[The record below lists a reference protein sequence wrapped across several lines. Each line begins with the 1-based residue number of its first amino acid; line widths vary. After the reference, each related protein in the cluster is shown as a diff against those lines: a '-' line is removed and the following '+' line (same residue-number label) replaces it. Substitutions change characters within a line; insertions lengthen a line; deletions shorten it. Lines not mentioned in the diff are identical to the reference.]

1 MQRIRTAISR
11 PEKPWRQPV
20 RVSTACQQHVDS
32 VQLAIEC
39 SEAERL
45 RQGVGPIQFALPQ
58 WAIGADCV
66 RGEGAICVKESL
78 HLIDESEPSGEAQI
92 EIRPNL
98 VESFAEFQI
107 PWIAEGVV
115 ENLASLLV
123 EVCPALTSSSIISD
137 RIPSQRS

>member
-1 MQRIRTAISR
+1 
-11 PEKPWRQPV
+11 
-20 RVSTACQQHVDS
+20 
-32 VQLAIEC
+32 
-39 SEAERL
+39 
-45 RQGVGPIQFALPQ
+45 
-58 WAIGADCV
+58 
-66 RGEGAICVKESL
+66 
-78 HLIDESEPSGEAQI
+78 
-92 EIRPNL
+92 